1 MEPRYATGQHGNSFS
16 GILQEQI
23 KAKELA
29 RKVKLNFSNPAK
41 TVISFI
47 NQTAGGQPNYHN
59 YHVHGGVGPNSNVS
73 SQQNSTRYPIPNA
86 DILTAINY
94 KLQ

>member
-1 MEPRYATGQHGNSFS
+1 MEPRYATGQHINSFS

-59 YHVHGGVGPNSNVS
+59 YHVHGVVGPNSNVS

-94 KLQ
+94 KL